1 MTYPLSVPPLSSFL
15 FKLAFK
21 NRLTLP
27 VLIAIAFLACN
38 FRWEVE
44 ISIQT
49 ERIQF
54 QESITPRDFSDT
66 QSWNEEEFE
75 VDSDL
80 TQTDDEEDDLVT
92 SL

>member
-1 MTYPLSVPPLSSFL
+1 MIESNVVTPLSSFL

-54 QESITPRDFSDT
+54 QESITPHEMSET
-66 QSWNEEEFE
+66 NSWNEEFE

-80 TQTDDEEDDLVT
+80 TQTDDEEDDEITV
-92 SL
+92 

>member
-1 MTYPLSVPPLSSFL
+1 MDSNVTHFSSFL

-54 QESITPRDFSDT
+54 QENISPHEISDG
-66 QSWNEEEFE
+66 SWNEEYD

-80 TQTDDEEDDLVT
+80 TQTDDEEDDEITV
-92 SL
+92 

>member
-1 MTYPLSVPPLSSFL
+1 MIHPMTVPPLSSFL

-54 QESITPRDFSDT
+54 QESITPHDLSDT
-66 QSWNEEEFE
+66 QSWNEEFE

-80 TQTDDEEDDLVT
+80 TQTDDEEDDLIT